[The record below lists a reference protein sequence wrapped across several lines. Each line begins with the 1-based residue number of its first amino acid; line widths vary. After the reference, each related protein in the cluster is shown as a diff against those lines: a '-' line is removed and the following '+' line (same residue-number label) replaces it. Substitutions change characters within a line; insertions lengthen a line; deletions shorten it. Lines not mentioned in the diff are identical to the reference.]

1 VTVGLQNKA
10 DREEPVPGARRRWA
24 WRDLGVVL
32 EDPRAPLV
40 VLGAMMIISAVV
52 FIHAGRGTT
61 FWFDEWNF
69 VQDRHE
75 WTLDAFLKPH
85 NEHFSLI
92 PVAVYKLLFVTVGL
106 DDYRVYRGVAVL
118 FHLVCVGVLF
128 VFARRRAGDWIAVAL
143 VAPLLFLASGW
154 LDIVW
159 PFQIGFLSAIAC
171 GVASLMMLE
180 GRTRRSDVWACV
192 LLALALASSSLGVPF
207 ALGAVFEVV
216 RHRDRRAR
224 AWIVAVPIALYAL
237 WYVAYGHSALRSSNI
252 DAVPVYVANA
262 AAGAAGALSGF
273 GSDWGQILVALLAVA
288 VTSAWLRSTRWYD
301 WLATVLVVAL
311 SFWALTGLARA
322 QLNEPAAIRYLYPGA
337 VLLILVL
344 AELLRRA
351 RSAAWPAGRVVA
363 ICLFAAI
370 AVDANIAALPGVGFL
385 RTAAA
390 NVRAELTAVEI
401 AAPAAAPD
409 IVLDPSQPQ
418 IRPPAY
424 LAAVRDLDSSPAYSQ
439 RELERGTPGARATAD
454 AAFLRIYQPG
464 LSASPS
470 GQARG
475 PRPTMSG
482 LTGGRLLARGS
493 CVSIEGLADR
503 ATADLVVPPGGLVI
517 EQRSGAKEAEL
528 RLRRFGDG
536 FPKAAT
542 ASLPSGE
549 RAALRLPR
557 DRSPVP
563 WHAQL
568 TVAGPVRACGLAEGS
583 G

>member
-1 VTVGLQNKA
+1 VTIGLQNKA
-10 DREEPVPGARRRWA
+10 DREEPVPGARPRWA
-24 WRDLGVVL
+24 WRDLGLVL

-40 VLGAMMIISAVV
+40 VLGAMMVISAAL
-52 FIHAGRGTT
+52 FLHAGRGTT

-69 VQDRHE
+69 VQDRHQ

-106 DDYRVYRGVAVL
+106 DDYRVYRAAGVL
-118 FHLVCVGVLF
+118 FHLACAGVLF
-128 VFARRRAGDWIAVAL
+128 AFARRRAGDWIAVAL

-159 PFQIGFLSAIAC
+159 PFQIGYLSAIAC
-171 GVASLMMLE
+171 GVASMMMLE
-180 GRTRRSDVWACV
+180 ERTRRSDVRACV
-192 LLALALASSSLGVPF
+192 LLAGALASSSLGVPF
-207 ALGAVFEVV
+207 AIGAGFEVV
-216 RHRDRRAR
+216 RHPDRRAR
-224 AWIVAVPIALYAL
+224 AWVVAVPIALYGL
-237 WYVAYGHSALRSSNI
+237 WYAAYGHSALRSSNI

-273 GSDWGQILVALLAVA
+273 GADWGQILVALLAVA
-288 VTSAWLRSTRWYD
+288 VASVWLRSTRWAD
-301 WLATVLVVAL
+301 RLATVLVVAVA
-311 SFWALTGLARA
+311 FWALTGLARA

-344 AELLRRA
+344 AELLHRA
-351 RSAAWPAGRVVA
+351 GSLVWPAGRVAAV
-363 ICLFAAI
+363 CVLAAI
-370 AVDANIAALPGVGFL
+370 AVDANIASLPDAGLL
-385 RTAAA
+385 RTAAT
-390 NVRAELTAVEI
+390 NVRAQLAAVEI

-418 IRPPAY
+418 IHPPAY

-439 RELERGTPGARATAD
+439 QELERATPGDRAAAD
-454 AAFLRIYQPG
+454 VAFLRIYQPAVTTPPAG
-464 LSASPS
+464 P
-470 GQARG
+470 ARG
-475 PRPTMSG
+475 PRPTVSG
-482 LTGGRLLARGS
+482 LTGGRLRARGS
-493 CVSIEGLADR
+493 CVSIEGIADR
-503 ATADLVVPPGGLVI
+503 ATADLVVPPGGFVI

-536 FPKAAT
+536 FPEAPT

-557 DRSPVP
+557 DRSSVP
-563 WHAQL
+563 WHAQV
-568 TVAGPVRACGLAEGS
+568 TIAEPFQALS
-583 G
+583 LKEI